1 MQFSFVFSLMFE
13 NQIFFP
19 PCRTMN
25 GYNFTKT
32 NMEVVIV
39 PKSFEWIR
47 LVVQRLLQEEIAK
60 ALVGCKG
67 WDMLETIAATTPIL
81 IFSALFQIFKRP
93 GCQTHFT

>member
-1 MQFSFVFSLMFE
+1 MFE

-47 LVVQRLLQEEIAK
+47 LVGTGRNSEGPL
-60 ALVGCKG
+60 GYKG
-67 WDMLETIAATTPIL
+67 WDMLETMAGATPIL

-93 GCQTHFT
+93 GCQTHFN